1 MIPLP
6 TLPGL
11 QAIPPSRPGALL
23 RELAP
28 RQDRLPVDERV
39 DLPEIQESFR
49 VSFSDEARAAGMSG
63 AGNERPAGNSVSDR
77 RLDAY
82 RAIAG
87 L

>member
-6 TLPGL
+6 YPAAL
-11 QAIPPSRPGALL
+11 QTIPAPRPGTLL
-23 RELAP
+23 RELAV
-28 RQDRLPVDERV
+28 RQDRLPQDERI

-49 VSFSDEARAAGMSG
+49 VSFSDEARAASITG
-63 AGNERPAGNSVSDR
+63 ARNETQAGNSVADR

-82 RAIAG
+82 RAIAA

>member
-1 MIPLP
+1 MLP
-6 TLPGL
+6 ISYINLANVPAFRSVQVRDGL
-11 QAIPPSRPGALL
+11 VA
-23 RELAP
+23 
-28 RQDRLPVDERV
+28 RQDRVPPAEQV

-63 AGNERPAGNSVSDR
+63 AGNERPAGNSVSDK

>member
-49 VSFSDEARAAGMSG
+49 VSFSDEARAASITG
-63 AGNERPAGNSVSDR
+63 ARNETQAGNSVADR

-82 RAIAG
+82 RAIAA

>member
-6 TLPGL
+6 YPAAL
-11 QAIPPSRPGALL
+11 QTIPAPRPGALL
-23 RELAP
+23 RELAV
-28 RQDRLPVDERV
+28 RQDRLPQDERI

-49 VSFSDEARAAGMSG
+49 VSFSDEARAASITG
-63 AGNERPAGNSVSDR
+63 ARNETQAGNSVVDR

-82 RAIAG
+82 RAIAA

>member
-6 TLPGL
+6 YPAAL
-11 QAIPPSRPGALL
+11 QTIPAPRPGALL
-23 RELAP
+23 RELAV
-28 RQDRLPVDERV
+28 RQDRLPQDERI

-49 VSFSDEARAAGMSG
+49 VSFSDEARAAGMGSV
-63 AGNERPAGNSVSDR
+63 GNERPAGNSVSDR

>member
-1 MIPLP
+1 
-6 TLPGL
+6 
-11 QAIPPSRPGALL
+11 L

-28 RQDRLPVDERV
+28 RQDRLPVDERI

-49 VSFSDEARAAGMSG
+49 VSFSDEARAASMGG
-63 AGNERPAGNSVSDR
+63 VGNEVPAGNSVSDK

>member
-23 RELAP
+23 CELAP

-49 VSFSDEARAAGMSG
+49 VSFSDEARAASITG
-63 AGNERPAGNSVSDR
+63 ARNETQAGNSVADR

-82 RAIAG
+82 RAIAA

>member
-1 MIPLP
+1 MIPLH

-23 RELAP
+23 RELTP

-49 VSFSDEARAAGMSG
+49 VSFSDEARAASITG
-63 AGNERPAGNSVSDR
+63 ARNETQAGNSVADR

-82 RAIAG
+82 RAIAA